1 MLAAEVSRTDA
12 ECDSSFESKVRSGS
26 SALAALTLSDSPAD
40 SDSTS
45 LATLSSPVIIQQV
58 LPPSSSPVDIY
69 GHSASLTNGGGGGPL
84 LRPGSSGRLSF
95 LSCFSSTALATL
107 DDEHASSSACEC
119 EVGIRPSF
127 YWVDGTTT
135 EEQRAEAEDTLR
147 FFKADCQDEA
157 RVIQNFGGLQGL
169 TFVGVFDGH
178 GPHGRSAA
186 KFASDRLPEALA
198 AQTVALQSR
207 SEKKKLKAMR
217 EACRLVDTAMQDHRQ
232 AGFDSSLS
240 GTTACFA
247 LVEASQRGTRVLLA
261 NVGDSRCVL
270 ARRTPSSSSSE
281 GNTTS
286 AAAGTSSSISRNT
299 KSSNVE
305 AVDLTIDAKPD
316 LPAESRRITACGGV
330 VKQLQDE
337 QGRRQGPHRVF
348 RRGDDVLP
356 GLAMSRSF
364 GDAYA
369 HGVGVTWEPT
379 LSAYT
384 LTERDLFLVLG
395 TDGVWDVMNGDSA
408 VDFVERYRC
417 KRVPGVS
424 CAEALTLEAQE
435 RWKAAHDEAIVDDIS
450 VAILHFA
457 PMPPLPEQERTLP
470 RTLSRAAS
478 NNDEAN
484 AWKESQATNP
494 SIRSPRPIFQYLY
507 RTSRGTGSGD
517 FWDSLPKEASGSPF
531 KLAAAEAEAA
541 AVAQA
546 AELAASLETAAAIPP
561 VVQDSSSSLPLEIS
575 SEDSSSIST
584 TTSTIAIRQKSGV
597 LSTSIPRGIPIPT
610 PARAINNKISP
621 LSSPPPGVVL
631 DDPVEH
637 AVHGGHSLRTNQ
649 SFSLATMHESSP
661 VIDIPHLGSAAV
673 AVAVASGAG
682 VAAGGIGVAS
692 SSYSSRP
699 IPMAGRSTIGVA
711 CSAPAAPGVL
721 STSQESWLR
730 PIRKAYPSQ
739 ATMVSVPSW
748 DGAFHNSF
756 LSDSSLPLGLAG
768 TETPR
773 SSESEE
779 PSTRPRRHEGRHEG
793 KVHRGIPCSYSSTG
807 IATFGGRH
815 STDSDGPSL
824 TTSQIGSL
832 DELGHLAASFVGA
845 ASPRLARP
853 VAASSH
859 GVIGGGMLG
868 RTVSIPMSPSR
879 RGLPRPSSHGSML
892 AALSE
897 FGGNGAGGGIAAG
910 GPYRTGSGRVNVLRP
925 IDMATSVPSGSSGTL
940 S

>member
-1 MLAAEVSRTDA
+1 M
-12 ECDSSFESKVRSGS
+12 
-26 SALAALTLSDSPAD
+26 
-40 SDSTS
+40 
-45 LATLSSPVIIQQV
+45 
-58 LPPSSSPVDIY
+58 
-69 GHSASLTNGGGGGPL
+69 
-84 LRPGSSGRLSF
+84 
-95 LSCFSSTALATL
+95 
-107 DDEHASSSACEC
+107 
-119 EVGIRPSF
+119 
-127 YWVDGTTT
+127 
-135 EEQRAEAEDTLR
+135 R

-198 AQTVALQSR
+198 AQTAALQSR
-207 SEKKKLKAMR
+207 SEKKRLNAMR
-217 EACRLVDTAMQDHRQ
+217 EACRVVNTAMQDHRQ
-232 AGFDSSLS
+232 AGFDASLS

-247 LVEASQRGTRVLLA
+247 LVVASQRGTRVLLA

-270 ARRTPSSSSSE
+270 ARTTPSSSSSE
-281 GNTTS
+281 GHTHLS
-286 AAAGTSSSISRNT
+286 AAAADIPGSNRSSRNNNNNT
-299 KSSNVE
+299 INVE

-316 LPAESRRITACGGV
+316 LPAESRRIISCGGV

-337 QGRRQGPHRVF
+337 QGRRQGPQRVF

-356 GLAMSRSF
+356 GLAMSRSL
-364 GDAYA
+364 GDSYA

-384 LTERDLFLVLG
+384 LTARDLFLVLG
-395 TDGVWDVMNGDSA
+395 TDGVWDVMNGDAA
-408 VDFVERYRC
+408 VDFIQRYRC

-484 AWKESQATNP
+484 ALANTWKESEAANP
-494 SIRSPRPIFQYLY
+494 STRSPRPIFQYLY
-507 RTSRGTGSGD
+507 RTSHGIGSGD
-517 FWDSLPKEASGSPF
+517 FWDSLHKEASGSPF

-541 AVAQA
+541 AIVEIAAGREVA
-546 AELAASLETAAAIPP
+546 AAAIPRADADTTVTTSP
-561 VVQDSSSSLPLEIS
+561 PGKDSSSSLPLETS
-575 SEDSSSIST
+575 LEGSSSLSST
-584 TTSTIAIRQKSGV
+584 TNSTRATEPKSGGV
-597 LSTSIPRGIPIPT
+597 VSSSIPRGIPFPS
-610 PARAINNKISP
+610 PARGVNATFSP
-621 LSSPPPGVVL
+621 LVSPPAGGLLDHPG
-631 DDPVEH
+631 EH
-637 AVHGGHSLRTNQ
+637 AVHGGHSLRTNH

-661 VIDIPHLGSAAV
+661 VIDIPHCSTTTTTTAAAAATVTIAAGSR
-673 AVAVASGAG
+673 
-682 VAAGGIGVAS
+682 VAA
-692 SSYSSRP
+692 SSYSSKP
-699 IPMAGRSTIGVA
+699 IPMAERSSIGMA

-721 STSQESWLR
+721 STSQEAWLR

-756 LSDSSLPLGLAG
+756 LSESSLRLGVTG

-779 PSTRPRRHEGRHEG
+779 PSTRPRRHEGKHEG
-793 KVHRGIPCSYSSTG
+793 KVHRGIPYSYSSAGMTSL
-807 IATFGGRH
+807 FGGRP

-824 TTSQIGSL
+824 NTSQTGSL
-832 DELGHLAASFVGA
+832 DELGNLAASLLGATSPRRARPIA
-845 ASPRLARP
+845 ASGHGAIGSGGNGVSVVVP
-853 VAASSH
+853 VSS
-859 GVIGGGMLG
+859 
-868 RTVSIPMSPSR
+868 SR
-879 RGLPRPSSHGSML
+879 IRLPRPSSHGSLL

-897 FGGNGAGGGIAAG
+897 VGGTGTAAAAAAAGGGL
-910 GPYRTGSGRVNVLRP
+910 YRMPSGRVNVLRP
-925 IDMATSVPSGSSGTL
+925 IDAAAAVSSGSPETL
-940 S
+940 L